1 MCICSPSCNELIYS
15 INVLHYNGILGF
27 TSQEYDFF
35 FFTLFFNVTV
45 WDVILIA
52 CDPDIHD
59 SQNLHA
65 FWEKEWE
72 YIY

>member
-1 MCICSPSCNELIYS
+1 MGYWDS
-15 INVLHYNGILGF
+15 LHKNMI
-27 TSQEYDFF
+27 FF